1 MNPAMSDRTERVRAA
16 MAQIWEEH
24 RDQVMERVV
33 FLERAAALLEAGPLE
48 AGVREQAERHAH
60 SLAGTSGTFGF
71 PRATEIARSVERRLP
86 SFDQGDWM
94 TQAIVELRQ
103 ELELP
108 ASIPEV
114 AIGGPQEVATERVLL
129 VVDGDPL
136 MLQSISETAAPRR
149 LRCVTLS
156 TPDEAAAAL
165 AADPYPHVA
174 VLGWEPGGRGK
185 KTLQLAARLAG
196 MSPPVPVIVL
206 SEGGAFTDRIEVA
219 RLGAQRFLP
228 RSIGPQRVVEEVE
241 RLLDPLRFDGMKV
254 LAVDDNPLVLDTVR
268 ALLEDQ
274 RMTVDTLADPRR
286 FWDVLEE
293 KRPDLVVLDVDMPDV
308 SGVELCLV
316 VRGDPKWV
324 HLPILFL
331 TAHDSPEAIQRVF
344 AAGAD
349 DYVAKPI
356 VGPELIARIS
366 GRLERVRLYR
376 RLAETDPLTGLANR
390 RRLVEAMDRLTRLS
404 ERYDK
409 PLSVGVIDLDHFKAV
424 NDEHGHAAGDAVL
437 VAFARLLAGA
447 FRGEDV
453 VARWGGEEFFVA
465 LYGAPRDQAAR
476 RVAEVLKQLQG
487 LAFKGSEGSFS
498 ASFSAGVAEYPL
510 DGNDLHTLYRAADAA
525 LYDAKTA
532 GRARVF
538 TAALDEGSAPA
549 SALPPSS
556 PIRVE

>member
-1 MNPAMSDRTERVRAA
+1 MSERAERVRAA

-60 SLAGTSGTFGF
+60 SLAGSSGTFGF
-71 PRATEIARSVERRLP
+71 PLATEIARSMERRLP
-86 SFDQGDWM
+86 SDETGDWM
-94 TQAIVELRQ
+94 VRAVAELRE

-108 ASIPEV
+108 PSIPEV
-114 AIGGPQEVATERVLL
+114 VLGRSEEVPAERVLL
-129 VVDGDPL
+129 VVDQDTSALRAIADVAG
-136 MLQSISETAAPRR
+136 QRG
-149 LRCVTLS
+149 LRCVTAS
-156 TPDEAAAAL
+156 SAEEAASLVGAAE
-165 AADPYPHVA
+165 AFDAA
-174 VLGWEPGGRGK
+174 VLGWEPGPRGK

-196 MSPPVPVIVL
+196 MSPPVPVVVL
-206 SEGGAFTDRIEVA
+206 SEGAAFTDRIEVA
-219 RLGAQRFLP
+219 RLGGQRVLP
-228 RSIGPQRVVEEVE
+228 RSIGVQRLVEEVE

-268 ALLEDQ
+268 ALLEEQ
-274 RMTVDTLADPRR
+274 GMTVDTLVDPRR
-286 FWDVLEE
+286 FWNVLEE
-293 KRPDLVVLDVDMPDV
+293 KRPDLMVLDVDMPDV

-390 RRLVEAMDRLTRLS
+390 RRLVEAMDRLTRMS
-404 ERYDK
+404 ERSNK
-409 PLSVGVIDLDHFKAV
+409 PLSVGVIDLDRFKAV

-437 VAFARLLAGA
+437 VAFGRLLAAA

-465 LYGAPRDQAAR
+465 LYGAPRGQAAR
-476 RVAEVLKQLQG
+476 RLAEVLKQLQG
-487 LAFKGSEGSFS
+487 VSFKGPEGSFS

-525 LYDAKTA
+525 LYDAKAA

-538 TAALDEGSAPA
+538 TAAPDEGSAPA
-549 SALPPSS
+549 SAVHRSS